1 MIEEE
6 RLIRIQYDNIIN
18 NFIIHTVGLCNLNKW
33 ACHDCNIIID
43 LTELTLAFAHEHA
56 FARVVLVQ
64 IPQHIIFR
72 IIGKKYHFPSF
83 CEGTADFLV
92 TLRF

>member
-18 NFIIHTVGLCNLNKW
+18 NFIIHTVSLCHLNKW

-43 LTELTLAFAHEHA
+43 LRGGLTLALAIKL
-56 FARVVLVQ
+56 ARVVLVQ
-64 IPQHIIFR
+64 IPQHAIF
-72 IIGKKYHFPSF
+72 
-83 CEGTADFLV
+83 
-92 TLRF
+92 

>member
-18 NFIIHTVGLCNLNKW
+18 NFIIHTVSLCHLNKW

-43 LTELTLAFAHEHA
+43 LRGTDPIASLQL
-56 FARVVLVQ
+56 ARVVLVQ
-64 IPQHIIFR
+64 IPQRAIF
-72 IIGKKYHFPSF
+72 
-83 CEGTADFLV
+83 
-92 TLRF
+92 

>member
-18 NFIIHTVGLCNLNKW
+18 NFIIHTVSLCHLNKW

-43 LTELTLAFAHEHA
+43 LRGADPIASIQL
-56 FARVVLVQ
+56 ARVVLVQ
-64 IPQHIIFR
+64 IPQHAIF
-72 IIGKKYHFPSF
+72 
-83 CEGTADFLV
+83 
-92 TLRF
+92 